1 MMNQRRIL
9 WVDDEIEV
17 LRPHLL
23 FLSGKGYDVVGVPSG
38 HDAIARVES
47 EEFDLIFLDEMMPG
61 MDGLATLERI
71 KEVRPN
77 LPVVM
82 VTKSEEESL
91 MEQAIG
97 QKIDDYLVKPVNP
110 SQVLSVAKR
119 ILERRKI
126 REDHL
131 SRKYVQDFQRLENLR
146 FTGLEWSDWV
156 EVHRLLSEW
165 DLEIDQYRGVGLAET
180 HREHRK
186 NWNAEFSKFIERHY
200 PAWLKEGGARP
211 PLSVDVVSRY
221 LYPHLRAKE
230 QVFFFVIDCMRLDQW
245 LALEPLVAEDFTVE
259 RDYYFSIL
267 PTATPFSR
275 NALFAGLYPDEVARL
290 YPEAW
295 AGDSNDASRN
305 RNERQLLDRQLEHL
319 KLSFESEPKYIKVL
333 EITEGENLARKLDT
347 YRNTPLLSVVFN
359 FLDHLVHG
367 RSESDLLQE
376 MAPDEAAFR
385 TLMKSWFLHSSLYDV
400 LKQLARWNCKVVITT
415 DHGAILGGKGTVA
428 RGRRD
433 ASTHLRYKYGENLG
447 CDPKAAVKIDDPKHY
462 RLPAFTRYTNYIF
475 AREDYYFVYQT
486 NFHEY
491 ERQFRGSFQHGG
503 ISLEEMVLPVV
514 TLTPRGR

>member
-1 MMNQRRIL
+1 MLQRKIL
-9 WVDDEIEV
+9 WVDDEIEL

-23 FLSGKGYDVVGVPSG
+23 FLEGKGYEVVGVPSG
-38 HDAIARVES
+38 HDAIARVEA

-61 MDGLATLERI
+61 MDGLATLEKI

-77 LPVVM
+77 IPVVM

-131 SRKYVQDFQRLENLR
+131 SRKYVQDFQRLENLK
-146 FTGLEWSDWV
+146 FTGLDWSDWI

-180 HREHRK
+180 HREHKK
-186 NWNAEFSKFIERHY
+186 NWNFEFSKYIEKQY
-200 PAWLKEGGARP
+200 PGWLKEGAARP
-211 PLSVDVVSRY
+211 ALSVDVVTRY
-221 LYPHLRAKE
+221 LYPHLKE
-230 QVFFFVIDCMRLDQW
+230 NRQVFFFVIDCMRLDQW
-245 LALEPLVAEDFTVE
+245 LALEPLVAEDFVVE

-290 YPEAW
+290 YPDAW
-295 AGDSNDASRN
+295 AGDSNDSSRN
-305 RNERQLLDRQLEHL
+305 RNERQLMDLQLERL
-319 KLSFESEPKYIKVL
+319 KLKFSSEPKYIKVL

-347 YRNTPLLSVVFN
+347 YRGTPLLSVVFN

-367 RSESDLLQE
+367 RSESDILKE

-385 TLMKSWFLHSSLYDV
+385 TLMKSWFMHSSLYDV
-400 LKQLARWNCKVVITT
+400 LKQLARWDCKVVITT

-447 CDPKAAVKIDDPKHY
+447 CEAKAAVKVDRPEDY
-462 RLPAFTRYTNYIF
+462 RLPRFTRYTNYIF

-503 ISLEEMVLPVV
+503 ISLEEMILPVAI
-514 TLTPRGR
+514 LTPKGR

>member
-1 MMNQRRIL
+1 MTRRKIL

-17 LRPHLL
+17 LKPHLL
-23 FLSGKGYDVVGVPSG
+23 FLESRGYDVVGVPSG
-38 HDAIARVES
+38 HDAVEKV
-47 EEFDLIFLDEMMPG
+47 EHEDFDLLFLDEMMPG
-61 MDGLATLERI
+61 MDGLATLEKV

-97 QKIDDYLVKPVNP
+97 QKIDDYLVKPINP

-119 ILERRKI
+119 ILEKRKI

-131 SRKYVQDFQRLENLR
+131 SRKYVQDFQRLQNLR
-146 FTGLEWSDWV
+146 YTGLEWTDWA

-165 DLEIDQYRGVGLAET
+165 DIEIDQYRGVGLAQT
-180 HREHRK
+180 HREHK
-186 NWNAEFSKFIERHY
+186 KEWNLEFSKFVEKNY
-200 PAWLKEGGARP
+200 PAWLRNEGNRP
-211 PLSVDVVSRY
+211 TLSVDLVKKY
-221 LYPHLRAKE
+221 IYPHLKVKK

-245 LALEPLVAEDFTVE
+245 LALEPLVAEDFSVQ

-267 PTATPFSR
+267 PTATPYSR
-275 NALFAGLYPDEVARL
+275 NAVFSGLFPDEVAKI
-290 YPEAW
+290 YPDVW
-295 AGDSNDASRN
+295 ALDSADASRN
-305 RNERQLLDRQLEHL
+305 RNERQLLDKQLESL
-319 KLSFESEPKYIKVL
+319 RLTFDSEPKYIKVL
-333 EITEGENLARKLDT
+333 EITEGDNLARKLDS
-347 YRNTPLLSVVFN
+347 YRQTPLLSVVLN

-367 RSESDLLQE
+367 RSESDILKE

-385 TLMKSWFLHSSLYDV
+385 TLMKSWFMHSSLFDV
-400 LKQLARWNCKVVITT
+400 LKQLARWDCKVVITT
-415 DHGAILGGKGTVA
+415 DHGAVLGGKGTIA

-447 CDPKAAVKIDDPKHY
+447 CDSKAAVKVDDPSAY
-462 RLPAFTRYTNYIF
+462 RLPAFSRYTNYIF

-491 ERQFRGSFQHGG
+491 DRQFRGSFQHGG
-503 ISLEEMVLPVV
+503 ISLEEMVLPIV